1 MVSSRHK
8 DFGTTGFMVRRRV
21 QDWNNNQQTERGLS
35 THTTSPDMLN
45 TDCYT
50 HHAQLLFRSCEQ
62 WTRRQLLSTQLP
74 DHKLA
79 TQLFYAP
86 LALLSHGP
94 EGDPIFNFGN
104 QTARNLFE
112 MSWDALTKLASRESA
127 EPVNRQERARLLER
141 VNQNSFISDY
151 RGIRISATGK
161 RFAIERAT
169 VWNVVDEQN

>member
-1 MVSSRHK
+1 VI
-8 DFGTTGFMVRRRV
+8 
-21 QDWNNNQQTERGLS
+21 E
-35 THTTSPDMLN
+35 
-45 TDCYT
+45 
-50 HHAQLLFRSCEQ
+50 A
-62 WTRRQLLSTQLP
+62 QLP